1 MNHTRPRHE
10 HSGLGYLAALL
21 TTAALVTACQSAGG
35 ASPSVTVAPSP
46 TAQTAPSPGCHG
58 HARATRHGLRPA
70 HGRRSCS

>member
-1 MNHTRPRHE
+1 MNHKQPRHE
-10 HSGLGYLAALL
+10 HHGLGYLAALL
-21 TTAALVTACQSAGG
+21 TTAALVTACHTAGTE
-35 ASPSVTVAPSP
+35 VTVVPSP